1 MYFGAYMYAI
11 PLGVY
16 IIPIYVYIYT
26 PNVFLICI
34 FLMASSVENIFIYY

>member
-26 PNVFLICI
+26 QCI
-34 FLMASSVENIFIYY
+34 FNMYFPDG